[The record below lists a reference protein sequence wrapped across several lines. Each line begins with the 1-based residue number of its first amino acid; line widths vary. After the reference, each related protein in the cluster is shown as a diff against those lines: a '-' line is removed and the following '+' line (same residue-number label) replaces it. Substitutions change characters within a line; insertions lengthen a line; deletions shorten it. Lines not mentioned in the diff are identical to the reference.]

1 MLTVHVRRNTRL
13 IEVKNDDEHGTPR
26 DSHQSPQERGYSLL
40 NPQNSISEVHG
51 NKPSLSE
58 QLDFELSP
66 PTFGPKS

>member
-1 MLTVHVRRNTRL
+1 MLTVYVRRNTRL
-13 IEVKNDDEHGTPR
+13 NEGQNDDADDIPR